1 MKKFLLILLIFF
13 HSHCSFD
20 NKSGIW
26 TNNSN
31 VDKEK
36 ADRFKDFETLYTKE
50 KSFNKVVLPK
60 KNSNLLLEPIKQS
73 NKWQDEFYSETNN
86 LNNFEFKNLNE
97 VIFKSKKL
105 SRHKTS
111 EKALFDGD
119 KFIISDIK
127 GNIIV
132 YSISENKIILKFN
145 FYKNKFKKL
154 KKSINIF
161 IENNILYVSDNL
173 GYLYAINYNE
183 GKLLWAKNF
192 KIPFRSNIKIV
203 ENKIITADQDNTL
216 YILNKFNG
224 TQIKFIPTEGTTIK
238 NNFVNSLA
246 SKNNS
251 IFFLNTFGSIYS
263 INRENLKVNWF
274 SNLKDTFDLNPTNLF
289 FSNPIVINNDKIVVS
304 TDPYLYILNFKNG
317 AIILRMPIT
326 SIVQPI
332 ISGKYLF
339 IITKDN
345 LLVCLNVNTNKL
357 IYSVD
362 ISQEIADF
370 LDVKKKLIDIKYF
383 SLANNKLLI
392 FLNNSYLVT
401 FNKNAKIE
409 KIEKLKDKLVTSP
422 IYINKSMLFLN
433 KQNKMIMLN

>member
-13 HSHCSFD
+13 YSHCSFD

-26 TNNSN
+26 TNNSK

-60 KNSNLLLEPIKQS
+60 KDLNLLLEPIKQS
-73 NKWQDEFYSETNN
+73 KRWQDEFYSETNN

-111 EKALFDGD
+111 EKVLFDGD

-154 KKSINIF
+154 KKSINIL

-183 GKLLWAKNF
+183 GKLLWAQNF

-216 YILNKFNG
+216 YILNKLNG

-246 SKNNS
+246 SKSNS

-289 FSNPIVINNDKIVVS
+289 FSNPIVINNDKIVIS

-317 AIILRMPIT
+317 AITLRMPIT

-332 ISGKYLF
+332 ISGEYLF

-362 ISQEIADF
+362 ISKEIADF
-370 LDVKKKLIDIKYF
+370 LDVKKKLIDIRYF

-392 FLNNSYLVT
+392 ILNNSYLVT